1 MEVEIKTPGYISAW
15 IGTFDSVKQ
24 LTVYETLFELAK
36 NLVPSAGRDWFH
48 AQLYTNTAAGTQG
61 ARYIALSETTS
72 VPDDTW
78 TTLTGEITTGGL
90 ARAAASPNPSHIA
103 GTNVSII
110 EKTFT
115 ASANFPAVQVV
126 GLFNAAGPP
135 PSGTLAHVGRFA
147 QVANVG
153 SGQNLRVLCT
163 INHG

>member
-1 MEVEIKTPGYISAW
+1 MEVKTPGYISAW
-15 IGTFDSVKQ
+15 IGTFDPVKK

-36 NLVPSAGRDWFH
+36 NLVPSAGRDWMH

-72 VPDDTW
+72 VPDDSW
-78 TTLTGEITTGGL
+78 TTLTGEIASGGL
-90 ARAAASPNPSHIA
+90 SRAAASPNPSHVA

-115 ASANFPAVQVV
+115 ASANFPNTQVV
-126 GLFNAAGPP
+126 GLFNASS
-135 PSGTLAHVGRFA
+135 SGILAHVGRF
-147 QVANVG
+147 QQIANVEN
-153 SGQNLRVLCT
+153 GQNLRVLCT